1 MDPLRYKRPGTQKQ
15 GQITNTNLRNSP
27 PVAKVLLTRPLRA
40 APVTEQNVGRR
51 LPELEAAPHISE
63 VTQAPK
69 PVPAAQP
76 IQVSPQQ
83 ISPTQPAPFQQP
95 KPAPI
100 ATQPQPLPVQKP
112 QAVQALQPTQAQ
124 PAQLQPRAVRVAQQ
138 LQAKP
143 APESVAAPAAPT
155 QAPAKRQLSQ
165 PATRSLIDMSLPG
178 EESPAHWDS
187 TLNHKKW
194 GGARRWGFRGAALA
208 IILVVTLGGLVF
220 SQSYLK
226 ANKVFK
232 GSSGTAEALKSTVN
246 PDLLKGE
253 GSGRV
258 NILLLGRGGGTH
270 DAPDLTDTIMIAS
283 IDPVNHS
290 TTLFSLPR
298 DLWVNVPDAGVMKLN
313 AAWQT
318 GVWKSLGKHT
328 TGSSDPTAIKAG
340 FALADQT
347 IKDVTGVEINYNVIV
362 DFKAFEQAV
371 DTVGG
376 VSIDS
381 PNDLVDPTMAW
392 ENANNPILAKA
403 GINNFDGKHA
413 LIYSRSRETTSDFAR
428 AQRQRQMLVALK
440 TKMVDLGTLSNP
452 VKISKLLGA
461 FGDNVKTDLS
471 MKNATRLY
479 QITKDIPDSKTTSI
493 SLADE
498 GKSLVSTANIAGQSV
513 VIPKSGLYKYEE
525 IQQFLRT
532 QLKDPYMIRE
542 AGKVLI
548 LNGTLIPG
556 LATNKS
562 AELSAYGYN
571 VIGTGNTPTGGW
583 TQFTVVDL
591 TGGKKKYTR
600 HFLEQ
605 RFGVSA
611 INSLSDKSIPT
622 NGADFVI
629 IIGSNEAT
637 SR

>member
-1 MDPLRYKRPGTQKQ
+1 MDPLRYKRPDTQKR

-27 PVAKVLLTRPLRA
+27 PVARVLLTRPLRA
-40 APVTEQNVGRR
+40 NPNTQQQPVGRR
-51 LPELEAAPHISE
+51 LPGLEN
-63 VTQAPK
+63 VVQAPA
-69 PVPAAQP
+69 PQQTPIAQPAKQAPLQP
-76 IQVSPQQ
+76 IQKQPIQQPQL
-83 ISPTQPAPFQQP
+83 QPQPQPQAIAQP
-95 KPAPI
+95 KPQPI
-100 ATQPQPLPVQKP
+100 QPKP
-112 QAVQALQPTQAQ
+112 KA
-124 PAQLQPRAVRVAQQ
+124 
-138 LQAKP
+138 
-143 APESVAAPAAPT
+143 AAPASWVESLAKPE
-155 QAPAKRQLSQ
+155 APANPAQQPVKRQLSQ

-178 EESPAHWDS
+178 EESPSRWDS
-187 TLNHKKW
+187 MLKYKKFRLW
-194 GGARRWGFRGAALA
+194 GYRTAAVA

-220 SQSYLK
+220 SQGYLK

-232 GSSGTAEALKSTVN
+232 GGAGTAEALKTNVN

-283 IDPVNHS
+283 IDPVNKS
-290 TTLFSLPR
+290 TTLLSIPR

-318 GVWKSLGKHT
+318 GVYKSLGSRT
-328 TGSSDPTAIKAG
+328 AGTNDPKAIKAG
-340 FALADQT
+340 FALVDKT

-362 DFKAFEQAV
+362 DFKAFEKAV

-376 VSIDS
+376 VSIDV
-381 PNDLVDPTMAW
+381 PTDLVDPTMAW

-428 AQRQRQMLVALK
+428 GQRQRQMLIALK

-452 VKISKLLGA
+452 VKISKLMSA

-471 MKNATRLY
+471 MKNAARLY
-479 QITKDIPDSKTTSI
+479 TITKDIPDSKTTSI

-498 GKSLVSTANIAGQSV
+498 GKSLVSTANITGQSV
-513 VIPKSGLYKYEE
+513 VIPKTGLYKYEE

-532 QLKDPYMIRE
+532 QLKDPYMIKE

-556 LATNKS
+556 LATNKA
-562 AELSAYGYN
+562 AELTAYGYN
-571 VIGTGNTPTGGW
+571 VVGTGNTPTGGW
-583 TQFTVVDL
+583 NNYTVVDL
-591 TGGKKKYTR
+591 SGGKKKYTR

-611 INSLSDKSIPT
+611 INTLSDKSIPT
-622 NGADFVI
+622 NGADFVV
-629 IIGSNEAT
+629 IIGSNEANP
-637 SR
+637 R